1 MSRKINKHIAEAL
14 EMDVPEEIREDAKM
28 LITIDPHE
36 LVALANEDLPD
47 MVDIE
52 HRLLEGEKQL
62 EMVITKTMS
71 IIDDMQDS
79 IIDDEPKY
87 RNRKLEILSLFVGNL
102 SDLVK
107 FKVEAQLKKKKS
119 RMEEAKFAGK
129 GGKAGGGQ
137 VHNHYYDR
145 NEILSMMKKADNEA
159 EAEAEVIPEDSSKE
173 TGSE

>member
-14 EMDVPEEIREDAKM
+14 EMDVPEEIKEDAKM
-28 LITIDPHE
+28 LVSIDPHE
-36 LVALANEDLPD
+36 LVNLANEDLPD

-62 EMVITKTMS
+62 EMVIAKTMT
-71 IIDDMQDS
+71 IIDEMQDS

-119 RMEEAKFAGK
+119 RMDEAKFAGK
-129 GGKAGGGQ
+129 DGKAGGGQ

-145 NEILSMMKKADNEA
+145 NEILSMMRKADNEA
-159 EAEAEVIPEDSSKE
+159 DAEAEVVPEGNNEETESK
-173 TGSE
+173 